1 MSLKGTSGLVS
12 GYDKAA
18 EAGYDEGQLAA
29 TVVVVKWSAG
39 CWVGARWGLV
49 TTLSDI
55 ITMPPP
61 PAAAMHYEEHYCY

>member
-1 MSLKGTSGLVS
+1 MSAQDSKGLVS
-12 GYDKAA
+12 GYD
-18 EAGYDEGQLAA
+18 EGQAAA

-39 CWVGARWGLV
+39 LGWAGWGLV

-61 PAAAMHYEEHYCY
+61 PPPAAVHYQEHYCY